1 MASSHEHQRKQLFP
15 PSPPPS
21 PPAARRRHKK
31 HHDDEFAKLAATPL
45 PSPTLSA
52 TFDEEEKPEPLL
64 KKVRHHSQLAPEVL
78 IANWPLK
85 IVLTPV
91 LFTSFLLSL
100 FLVNAQNR
108 ARRTAAHTP
117 PSSYLAYLYPSSW
130 LDPEP
135 YQDHNDST
143 WGRRRAT
150 GHVEPDDAIGPKDGL
165 FDGTGEAKAAR
176 EGKKKRGK
184 EHWHLNKKIRKIA
197 RLEVSDA
204 FENQGRMIVV
214 MAAMLAFTVIGF
226 WVGMRWTWR
235 SMFG

>member
-1 MASSHEHQRKQLFP
+1 MASSHEHHQKQFLP

-52 TFDEEEKPEPLL
+52 TFGEEEKPEPLL
-64 KKVRHHSQLAPEVL
+64 KRS
-78 IANWPLK
+78 K
-85 IVLTPV
+85 IILTPV

-100 FLVNAQNR
+100 FFVNAQNR

-117 PSSYLAYLYPSSW
+117 PSSYLTYLFPPSW
-130 LDPEP
+130 FDPEP
-135 YQDHNDST
+135 YQDQSDST
-143 WGRRRAT
+143 WGRRGAT
-150 GHVEPDDAIGPKDGL
+150 GHVEPNDAIAPKDGQL
-165 FDGTGEAKAAR
+165 DGTGEAKAAKQ
-176 EGKKKRGK
+176 EKKKRRK
-184 EHWHLNKKIRKIA
+184 ESWHLNKKIRKIA

-214 MAAMLAFTVIGF
+214 MTATLANTQALL
-226 WVGMRWTWR
+226 R
-235 SMFG
+235 SGSSGRM

>member
-1 MASSHEHQRKQLFP
+1 MAASHDHRHTQFLP

-45 PSPTLSA
+45 PSPTLST
-52 TFDEEEKPEPLL
+52 TFDEEEQPESLL
-64 KKVRHHSQLAPEVL
+64 TR
-78 IANWPLK
+78 I
-85 IVLTPV
+85 ILTPV
-91 LFTSFLLSL
+91 LFTSFLFSL

-117 PSSYLAYLYPSSW
+117 PSSYLTYLFPASW

-143 WGRRRAT
+143 WGRRGAT
-150 GHVEPDDAIGPKDGL
+150 GHVEPNDAIAPKAGQLDGAR
-165 FDGTGEAKAAR
+165 DEGER
-176 EGKKKRGK
+176 KKRK
-184 EHWHLNKKIRKIA
+184 KSWHLNKKIRKIA

-204 FENQGRMIVV
+204 FESQGRIIVV
-214 MAAMLAFTVIGF
+214 MVAAMVFALIGF
-226 WVGMRWTWR
+226 WVGMR
-235 SMFG
+235 SFDHNSVPVYA

>member
-1 MASSHEHQRKQLFP
+1 MASSHEHREKQFLP

-45 PSPTLSA
+45 PSPSLSA
-52 TFDEEEKPEPLL
+52 GFDDEQKPEPLL
-64 KKVRHHSQLAPEVL
+64 KR
-78 IANWPLK
+78 I
-85 IVLTPV
+85 ILTPV

-108 ARRTAAHTP
+108 ARRTAAHAP
-117 PSSYLAYLYPSSW
+117 PSSYLIYFFPSSW
-130 LDPEP
+130 LNLEP

-143 WGRRRAT
+143 WGRRGAT
-150 GHVEPDDAIGPKDGL
+150 GHVEPNDAIAPKDGQL
-165 FDGTGEAKAAR
+165 DGTGEARAAR
-176 EGKKKRGK
+176 EGRKKKSK
-184 EHWHLNKKIRKIA
+184 VSWHLNKKIRKIA

-214 MAAMLAFTVIGF
+214 MVALMVFTVIGF
-226 WVGMRWTWR
+226 WAGIRWIWR
-235 SMFG
+235 STFG